1 MALIKQ
7 NKQIAKNIFLMDVS
21 YDGKIFPGQFFMLRA
36 WDVDPLLPR
45 PISVHDY
52 HDGVVSFLYQ
62 VVGKGTRILSELEA
76 GDDVSLVGPLGNG
89 FPDVPGD
96 IVLVGGGI
104 GTAPLYYLLRD
115 HKAKYPDSHVR
126 VYLGFSDESYGAE
139 RFSELAD
146 DVIVDIGG
154 FITDKVEVKA
164 RDTVLA
170 CGPDVMLRALS
181 QVVPKENPLYL
192 SLEARMACGL
202 GVCLGCNIET
212 PEGNRKVCKDGPV
225 FRREELGL

>member
-1 MALIKQ
+1 M
-7 NKQIAKNIFLMDVS
+7 
-21 YDGKIFPGQFFMLRA
+21 
-36 WDVDPLLPR
+36 
-45 PISVHDY
+45 
-52 HDGVVSFLYQ
+52 
-62 VVGKGTRILSELEA
+62 
-76 GDDVSLVGPLGNG
+76 
-89 FPDVPGD
+89 
-96 IVLVGGGI
+96 
-104 GTAPLYYLLRD
+104 
-115 HKAKYPDSHVR
+115 
-126 VYLGFSDESYGAE
+126 
-139 RFSELAD
+139 
-146 DVIVDIGG
+146 IVDIGG